1 MKMLNRFIRVT
12 MAAIA
17 LVMSAQALA
26 DDPIET
32 GTFNN
37 KAIYGY
43 DTVAYFTQNK
53 AVKGSDKF
61 MTTWRGAEWFF
72 SSQEHLDMFSADPVK
87 YAPQYGG
94 YCAYAMS
101 DGRLVGIDE
110 DAFTILDGKLYLN
123 YSKSVM
129 NEWRTNTALFIEEAD
144 GHYPK
149 LVDLPAGE

>member
-1 MKMLNRFIRVT
+1 MKFLKSIFISL
-12 MAAIA
+12 A
-17 LVMSAQALA
+17 LLVSANALA
-26 DDPIET
+26 ADPIET

-53 AVKGSDKF
+53 AVKGDKKIS
-61 MTTWRGAEWFF
+61 TQWRGADWFF
-72 SSQEHLDMFSADPVK
+72 SSAEHKAMFVADPEK

-123 YSKSVM
+123 YSMSVM
-129 NEWRTNTALFIEEAD
+129 NEWRTNTDLFIKEAD
-144 GHYPK
+144 AEYPK
-149 LVDLPAGE
+149 LVDL

>member
-1 MKMLNRFIRVT
+1 MK
-12 MAAIA
+12 AAIKLFKA
-17 LVMSAQALA
+17 IVILSLFSVSSAFA

-43 DTVAYFTQNK
+43 DTVAYFTQEK
-53 AVKGSDKF
+53 AVKGNKKF
-61 MTTWRGAEWFF
+61 TTEYLGADWFF
-72 SSQEHLDMFSADPVK
+72 SSQEHLDMFVADPKK

-101 DGRLVGIDE
+101 DGRLVGVDE
-110 DAFTILDGKLYLN
+110 EAFTLLDGKLYLN

-129 NEWRTNTALFIEEAD
+129 KEWRSNKAQFIDEAN
-144 GHYPK
+144 GWYPK
-149 LVDLPAGE
+149 LVDLPASN

>member
-1 MKMLNRFIRVT
+1 MKNLTRLI
-12 MAAIA
+12 AAIFA
-17 LVMSAQALA
+17 LITVQAFA
-26 DDPIET
+26 ADPIET

-43 DTVAYFTQNK
+43 DTVAYFTENK
-53 AVKGSDKF
+53 AVKGDKKIIHN
-61 MTTWRGAEWFF
+61 WRGADWHF
-72 SSQEHLDMFSADPVK
+72 SSEENKALFVAAPEK

-110 DAFTILDGKLYLN
+110 DAFTLHNGKLYLN

-129 NEWRTNTALFIEEAD
+129 KEWRSNMEQFIKEAD
-144 GHYPK
+144 ALYPTK
-149 LVDLPAGE
+149 VDL

>member
-1 MKMLNRFIRVT
+1 MKLLTPFILALSLLFSFT
-12 MAAIA
+12 AAA
-17 LVMSAQALA
+17 K

-37 KAIYGY
+37 YAIYGY

-53 AVKGSDKF
+53 AVKGSSKINF
-61 MTTWRGAEWFF
+61 EWRGAQWHF
-72 SSQEHLDMFSADPVK
+72 SSEENLAMFKSDPEK

-110 DAFTILDGKLYLN
+110 DAFTITDGKLYLN

-129 NEWRTNTALFIEEAD
+129 KEWRSNAEQFIQEAD
-144 GHYPK
+144 GHYPT
-149 LVDLPAGE
+149 LVEL

>member
-1 MKMLNRFIRVT
+1 MKLLKSLALLF
-12 MAAIA
+12 A
-17 LVMSAQALA
+17 LVVAIPAFA
-26 DDPIET
+26 ADPIET

-37 KAIYGY
+37 NAIYGY

-53 AVKGSDKF
+53 AVKGNKKINF
-61 MTTWRGAEWFF
+61 EWRGAQWHF
-72 SSQEHLDMFSADPVK
+72 STEEHRDMFKADPEK

-110 DAFTILDGKLYLN
+110 DAFTIHEGKLYLN

-129 NEWRTNTALFIEEAD
+129 KEWRSNMAQFIQEAD
-144 GHYPK
+144 ELYPTK
-149 LVDLPAGE
+149 VDL

>member
-1 MKMLNRFIRVT
+1 MKFLKSIFISL
-12 MAAIA
+12 A
-17 LVMSAQALA
+17 LLVSANALA
-26 DDPIET
+26 ADPIET

-53 AVKGSDKF
+53 AVKGNKKIS
-61 MTTWRGAEWFF
+61 TQWRGADWFF
-72 SSQEHLDMFSADPVK
+72 SSAEHKAMFVADPEK

-123 YSKSVM
+123 YSMSVM
-129 NEWRTNTALFIEEAD
+129 NEWRTNTDLFIKEANAE
-144 GHYPK
+144 YPK
-149 LVDLPAGE
+149 LVDL

>member
-1 MKMLNRFIRVT
+1 MKFLKSKSISL
-12 MAAIA
+12 A
-17 LVMSAQALA
+17 LLVRANALA
-26 DDPIET
+26 ADPIET

-53 AVKGSDKF
+53 AVKGDKKIS
-61 MTTWRGAEWFF
+61 TQWRGADWFF
-72 SSQEHLDMFSADPVK
+72 SSAEHKAMFVADPEK

-123 YSKSVM
+123 YSMSVM
-129 NEWRTNTALFIEEAD
+129 NEWRTNTDLFIKEAD
-144 GHYPK
+144 AEYPK
-149 LVDLPAGE
+149 LVDL

>member
-1 MKMLNRFIRVT
+1 MKQLSTVLRGFMLLLTFTSTNAF
-12 MAAIA
+12 
-17 LVMSAQALA
+17 A

-43 DTVAYFTQNK
+43 DTVAYFT
-53 AVKGSDKF
+53 VGEPLKGSDKF
-61 MTTWRGAEWFF
+61 MTTWRGAEWYF
-72 SSQEHLDMFSADPVK
+72 SSQEHLDMFTGDPEK

-101 DGRLVGIDE
+101 DGRLVGVDE
-110 DAFTILDGKLYLN
+110 GAFTILDGKLYLN

-129 NEWRTNTALFIEEAD
+129 REWRTNTGQFIEEAN
-144 GHYPK
+144 GWYPK

>member
-1 MKMLNRFIRVT
+1 MKFFKSIFISL
-12 MAAIA
+12 A
-17 LVMSAQALA
+17 LLLSANALA
-26 DDPIET
+26 ADPIET

-37 KAIYGY
+37 NAIYGY

-53 AVKGSDKF
+53 AVKGDKKI
-61 MTTWRGAEWFF
+61 TTEWRGAIWHF
-72 SSQEHLDMFSADPVK
+72 STEEHKAMFVGEPEK

-129 NEWRTNTALFIEEAD
+129 KEWRTNTELFIKEAD
-144 GHYPK
+144 AEYPNQ
-149 LVDLPAGE
+149 VDL

>member
-1 MKMLNRFIRVT
+1 MKILNRFLRATIAT
-12 MAAIA
+12 FA
-17 LVMSAQALA
+17 LVLSAQALA

-43 DTVAYFTQNK
+43 DTVAYFTQDK
-53 AVKGSDKF
+53 AVKGSKDF
-61 MTTWRGAEWFF
+61 MTVWRGAEWFF
-72 SSQEHLDMFSADPVK
+72 SSQEHLDMFTADPIK

-101 DGRLVGIDE
+101 DGRLVGVDE

-129 NEWRTNTALFIEEAD
+129 KEWRTNTAQFIQEAD
-144 GHYPK
+144 GWYPK
-149 LVDLPAGE
+149 LVDLPATE

>member
-1 MKMLNRFIRVT
+1 MKTVSFWMICATV
-12 MAAIA
+12 IA
-17 LVMSAQALA
+17 TLFSSNVMA

-43 DTVAYFTQNK
+43 DTVAYFTKNK
-53 AVKGSDKF
+53 AVKGNKKF
-61 MTTWRGAEWFF
+61 MTEHLGAEWYF
-72 SSQEHLDMFSADPVK
+72 SSKEHMDMFVANPEK
-87 YAPQYGG
+87 YMPQYGG
-94 YCAYAMS
+94 YCAYALS

-129 NEWRTNTALFIEEAD
+129 KEWRTSTERFISEANAW
-144 GHYPK
+144 YPQ
-149 LVDLPAGE
+149 LVDLPASN

>member
-1 MKMLNRFIRVT
+1 MQISQRLRRLWVIIGLT
-12 MAAIA
+12 ILCQAAIA
-17 LVMSAQALA
+17 APA
-26 DDPIET
+26 IET
-32 GTFNN
+32 GLFNN

-43 DTVAYFTQNK
+43 DTVAYFTLGK
-53 AVKGSDKF
+53 AVKGDEAF
-61 MTTWRGAEWFF
+61 TTQWRGADWYF
-72 SSQEHLDMFSADPVK
+72 SNQQHLDLFLSDPEK

-129 NEWRTNTALFIEEAD
+129 KEWNANAAEYIEQADAL
-144 GHYPK
+144 YPTVTEK
-149 LVDLPAGE
+149 